1 MDKIAK
7 IDNFYT
13 QQLAYFLKQ
22 MKSTEDI
29 DGNTLL
35 HNSMIVWGS
44 GLSNADRHTHDDLPI
59 ILAGNAG
66 GKFQTG
72 RHVEIPDNTPLN
84 NLYMRILREAGA
96 SVDRIGD
103 SSGLLTQV

>member
-1 MDKIAK
+1 MVTPSPLVGLL
-7 IDNFYT
+7 F
-13 QQLAYFLKQ
+13 QCFLAFPPWA
-22 MKSTEDI
+22 TCP
-29 DGNTLL
+29 
-35 HNSMIVWGS
+35 VWGS
-44 GLSNADRHTHDDLPI
+44 GISDADRHTHDDLPI

-84 NLYMRILREAGA
+84 NLYMRLLREAGA

>member
-1 MDKIAK
+1 
-7 IDNFYT
+7 
-13 QQLAYFLKQ
+13 
-22 MKSTEDI
+22 
-29 DGNTLL
+29 
-35 HNSMIVWGS
+35 
-44 GLSNADRHTHDDLPI
+44 
-59 ILAGNAG
+59 LAGNAG